1 MTRNKNTCGPHQY
14 FFSHLYLKESFIV
27 QDCISTDKWMY
38 MHSISSSNVFGER
51 NPLSNWPVYLQR
63 EERTCGNVAWV
74 RMVIDMVLHLKKIQ
88 NMFLYDKGWIE
99 PNHLRYFALK
109 WSILWYHINFSS
121 NISISIV
128 NEVQIHIKYM
138 FFKIREF
145 IIWYQLMYIAYVKKV
160 RWRFNVILMFSVVM
174 DKQLLFEPKV
184 SHKVVLAI
192 HVLYRW

>member
-1 MTRNKNTCGPHQY
+1 
-14 FFSHLYLKESFIV
+14 
-27 QDCISTDKWMY
+27 

-51 NPLSNWPVYLQR
+51 NPLSNWPVYLQQ

-88 NMFLYDKGWIE
+88 NMFLYDKGWMD
-99 PNHLRYFALK
+99 PKHLRYFALK
-109 WSILWYHINFSS
+109 WSILWYYIKFSS
-121 NISISIV
+121 NISIFRI
-128 NEVQIHIKYM
+128 QIHMKNI

-145 IIWYQLMYIAYVKKV
+145 IIRYQLMYMAYIKKV

-174 DKQLLFEPKV
+174 DKQLLYEPKV